1 MTVMKI
7 DLKKLREEVLR
18 LRTLVFAILAILIF
32 AFGWLIG
39 SAQNEVQAGEIAE
52 GEVTNE
58 IRFYE
63 GVEDDVSFQQF
74 WQVWDLV
81 KDLYLRGPVS
91 EKDLFYG
98 AISGMVDALEDPYSV
113 YFDPED
119 ASAFNEELDGEYS
132 GIGAEIGQEDDYI
145 VVVAPLSG
153 SPAEAAGLL
162 AGDYIVAVDD
172 EDIIGVT
179 VDYAVSIIR
188 GEADSE
194 VVLTVVRDG
203 ITIEVPIV
211 RGDIHINSVEWELRD
226 DGIMYIEL
234 YMFNGDTTALFRQAA
249 QEILTSDVSGII
261 LDLRNNPGG
270 LLTEAVNIAGFW
282 IADDIVVQ
290 ERVGDEV
297 EGYAANGFAWLNEY
311 STVVLVDG
319 GSASGS
325 EILAGALQ
333 DYGLA
338 TLVGEQ
344 TYGKGSVQEYY
355 EFDDGSALKVTT
367 AEWLTALGRSID
379 QVGIAPD
386 VVVEYTIEDYEA
398 GLTPQFDEAI
408 RQLEAAR

>member
-1 MTVMKI
+1 MNI
-7 DLKKLREEVLR
+7 NWKKLQKEVLR
-18 LRTLVFAILAILIF
+18 IRTLVFIIIAIVIF
-32 AFGWLIG
+32 ALGWLMGASQDTG
-39 SAQNEVQAGEIAE
+39 SNKNIEE

-58 IRFYE
+58 LRFYE
-63 GVEDDVSFQQF
+63 GIEDDISFQQF
-74 WQVWDLV
+74 WQVWDLA

-98 AISGMVDALEDPYSV
+98 AISGMVEGLDDDYSV

-119 ASAFNEELDGEYS
+119 AEAFNEELDGEYS
-132 GIGAEIGQEDDYI
+132 GIGAEIGKEDDYV

-153 SPAEAAGLL
+153 SPAEEAGLL
-162 AGDYIVAVDD
+162 AGDLIVAVDD

-188 GEADSE
+188 GEAGSE
-194 VVLTVVRDG
+194 VILTVVRNGFDN
-203 ITIEVPIV
+203 TIEIPIT
-211 RGDIHINSVEWELRD
+211 RGEIQINSVEWELRD

-234 YMFNGDTTALFRQAA
+234 YMFNEDTTALFRQAA
-249 QEILTSDVSGII
+249 QEVLTSDVNGIL

-270 LLTEAVNIAGFW
+270 LLTEAINIAGFW

-290 ERVGDEV
+290 ERVGGDT
-297 EGYAANGFAWLNEY
+297 EGYAANGLAWLDDY
-311 STVVLVDG
+311 PTVVLIDG

-355 EFDDGSALKVTT
+355 EFDDGSALKITT

-379 QVGIAPD
+379 QVGIIPD
-386 VVVEYTIEDYEA
+386 VIVEYTIEDYEA
-398 GLTPQFDEAI
+398 GLTPQFDAAI
-408 RQLEAAR
+408 SELQAAW